1 MGSLRILPPAASAH
15 RLRRRRRLAS
25 VWSPDYS
32 ARQHD
37 APAVEEGERRM
48 ARNVELKARVVDL
61 AAVEACAR
69 SIADRGPFDLTQDD
83 TFFACA
89 NGRLKLRELAPDR
102 GELIFY
108 RRPDVAD
115 PKVSDYVIAPTPSP
129 AAMRETL
136 GRALGVIGRVRKRR
150 RLYLVESTRVHLDR
164 VEGLGS
170 FLELEVVLAE
180 SQSAADGAG
189 VALRLL
195 PVLGVS
201 EQDLVEGAYVDLL
214 RAGR

>member
-1 MGSLRILPPAASAH
+1 
-15 RLRRRRRLAS
+15 
-25 VWSPDYS
+25 
-32 ARQHD
+32 
-37 APAVEEGERRM
+37 M

-61 AAVEACAR
+61 SAVEACAR

-108 RRPDVAD
+108 RRPDVAG
-115 PKVSDYVIAPTPSP
+115 PKVSEYVITPTPSP

-150 RLYLVESTRVHLDR
+150 RLYLVEGTRVHLDR

-180 SQSAADGAG
+180 SQSATDGER